1 MKKIG
6 KIFIGTLIFLATTV
20 LLMGEPA
27 PIYEYR
33 SETLK
38 RLDEQMNNE
47 RDRNRLKKLNTQ
59 YEIAL
64 NEYIESTNRN
74 SNVIFQLGDQ
84 YFRMNQLERAEKIFS
99 MDNKD
104 IRNLFGS
111 ATSLRFLGK
120 NQEAISKY
128 NEVLDINPS
137 FYEAYLG
144 RGIANRN
151 LKNYDSAISDF
162 REYLEY
168 KKDEYVYA
176 GIGDI
181 YMATDRYVEAKTI
194 LEQGR
199 ATFPNSKVLRELLS
213 KVYGK
218 VK

>member
-1 MKKIG
+1 MKKIALG
-6 KIFIGTLIFLATTV
+6 MVTFLLSSIFV
-20 LLMGEPA
+20 MGEAA

-33 SETLK
+33 NDALK
-38 RLDEQMNNE
+38 KIDDQMTKE
-47 RDRNRLKKLNTQ
+47 RDRQRLKKLNIQ
-59 YEIAL
+59 FEEAL

-84 YFRMNQLERAEKIFS
+84 YFRMNQLERAEKIFVIDKS
-99 MDNKD
+99 D
-104 IRNLFGS
+104 IRNVFGA
-111 ATSLRFLGK
+111 ATTARFLGK
-120 NQEAISKY
+120 NQEAISRY
-128 NEVLDINPS
+128 NEVLNMKPS

-168 KKDEYVYA
+168 KQDEYVYA

-181 YMATDRYVEAKTI
+181 YMATDRYAEAKNI

-199 ATFPNSKVLRELLS
+199 GLFPNSKILRELLS

>member
-1 MKKIG
+1 MKKIALG
-6 KIFIGTLIFLATTV
+6 MVTFLLSSIFV
-20 LLMGEPA
+20 MGEAA

-33 SETLK
+33 NDVLK
-38 RLDEQMNNE
+38 KIDDQMTKE
-47 RDRNRLKKLNTQ
+47 RDRQRLKKLNIQ
-59 YEIAL
+59 FEEAL

-84 YFRMNQLERAEKIFS
+84 YFRMNQLERAEKIFAIDKS
-99 MDNKD
+99 D
-104 IRNLFGS
+104 IRNVFGA
-111 ATSLRFLGK
+111 ATTARFLGK
-120 NQEAISKY
+120 NQEAISRY
-128 NEVLDINPS
+128 DEVLNMNPS

-168 KKDEYVYA
+168 KQDEYVYA

-181 YMATDRYVEAKTI
+181 YMATDRYAEAKNI

-199 ATFPNSKVLRELLS
+199 GLFPNSKILRELLS

>member
-1 MKKIG
+1 MKKIALG
-6 KIFIGTLIFLATTV
+6 MVTFLLSSIFV
-20 LLMGEPA
+20 MGEAA

-33 SETLK
+33 NDALK
-38 RLDEQMNNE
+38 KIDDQMTKE
-47 RDRNRLKKLNTQ
+47 RDRQRLKKLNIQ
-59 YEIAL
+59 FEEAL

-84 YFRMNQLERAEKIFS
+84 YFRMNQLERAEKIFGIDKS
-99 MDNKD
+99 D
-104 IRNLFGS
+104 IRNVFGA
-111 ATSLRFLGK
+111 ATTARFLGK
-120 NQEAISKY
+120 NQEAISRY
-128 NEVLDINPS
+128 NEVLNMNPS

-168 KKDEYVYA
+168 KQDEYVYA

-181 YMATDRYVEAKTI
+181 YMATDRYAEAKNI

-199 ATFPNSKVLRELLS
+199 GLFPNSKILRELLS

>member
-1 MKKIG
+1 MKKIALSVVTFLLSS
-6 KIFIGTLIFLATTV
+6 IFV
-20 LLMGEPA
+20 MGEAA

-33 SETLK
+33 NDALK
-38 RLDEQMNNE
+38 KIDDQMTKE
-47 RDRNRLKKLNTQ
+47 RDRQRLKKLNIQ
-59 YEIAL
+59 FEEAL

-74 SNVIFQLGDQ
+74 SNMIFQLGDQ
-84 YFRMNQLERAEKIFS
+84 YFRMNQLERAEKIFAIDKS
-99 MDNKD
+99 D
-104 IRNLFGS
+104 IRNVFGA
-111 ATSLRFLGK
+111 ATTARFLGK
-120 NQEAISKY
+120 NQEAISRY
-128 NEVLDINPS
+128 DEVLNMNPS

-168 KKDEYVYA
+168 KQDEYVYA

-181 YMATDRYVEAKTI
+181 YMATDRYAEAKNI

-199 ATFPNSKVLRELLS
+199 GLFPNSKILRELLS

>member
-1 MKKIG
+1 MKKIALG
-6 KIFIGTLIFLATTV
+6 MVTFLLSSIFV
-20 LLMGEPA
+20 MGEVA

-33 SETLK
+33 NDALK
-38 RLDEQMNNE
+38 KIDDQMTKE
-47 RDRNRLKKLNTQ
+47 RDRQRLKKLNIQ
-59 YEIAL
+59 FEEAL

-84 YFRMNQLERAEKIFS
+84 YFRMNQLERAEKIFAIDKS
-99 MDNKD
+99 D
-104 IRNLFGS
+104 IRNVFGA
-111 ATSLRFLGK
+111 ATTARFLGK
-120 NQEAISKY
+120 NQEAISRY
-128 NEVLDINPS
+128 DEVLNMNPS

-168 KKDEYVYA
+168 KQDEYVYA

-181 YMATDRYVEAKTI
+181 YMATDRYAEAKNI

-199 ATFPNSKVLRELLS
+199 GLFPNSKILRELLS

>member
-1 MKKIG
+1 MKKITLSIVTFLLSS
-6 KIFIGTLIFLATTV
+6 IFV
-20 LLMGEPA
+20 MGEAA

-33 SETLK
+33 NDALK
-38 RLDEQMNNE
+38 KIDDQMTKE
-47 RDRNRLKKLNTQ
+47 RDRQRLKKLNIQ
-59 YEIAL
+59 FEEAL

-84 YFRMNQLERAEKIFS
+84 YFRMNQFERAEKIFA
-99 MDNKD
+99 MDKSD
-104 IRNLFGS
+104 IKNVFGA
-111 ATSLRFLGK
+111 ATTARFLGK
-120 NQEAISKY
+120 NQEAISRY
-128 NEVLDINPS
+128 NEVLDMNPN

-144 RGIANRN
+144 RGITNRN

-168 KKDEYVYA
+168 KQDEYVYA

-181 YMATDRYVEAKTI
+181 YMATDRYAEAKNI

-199 ATFPNSKVLRELLS
+199 GLFPNSKILRELLS

>member
-1 MKKIG
+1 MKKIALSVVTFLLSS
-6 KIFIGTLIFLATTV
+6 IFV
-20 LLMGEPA
+20 MGEAA

-33 SETLK
+33 NDALK
-38 RLDEQMNNE
+38 KIDDQMTKE
-47 RDRNRLKKLNTQ
+47 RDRQRLKKLNIQ
-59 YEIAL
+59 FEEAL

-84 YFRMNQLERAEKIFS
+84 YFRMNQLERAEKIFAIDKS
-99 MDNKD
+99 D
-104 IRNLFGS
+104 IRNVFGA
-111 ATSLRFLGK
+111 ATTARFLGK
-120 NQEAISKY
+120 NQEAISRY
-128 NEVLDINPS
+128 NEVLNMNPS

-168 KKDEYVYA
+168 KQDEYVYA

-181 YMATDRYVEAKTI
+181 YMATDRYAEAKNI

-199 ATFPNSKVLRELLS
+199 GLFPNSKILRELLS

>member
-1 MKKIG
+1 MKKIALSVVTFLLSS
-6 KIFIGTLIFLATTV
+6 IFII
-20 LLMGEPA
+20 GEAA

-33 SETLK
+33 NDALK
-38 RLDEQMNNE
+38 KIDDQMTKE
-47 RDRNRLKKLNTQ
+47 RDRQRLKKLNIQ
-59 YEIAL
+59 FEEAL

-84 YFRMNQLERAEKIFS
+84 YFRMNQLERAEKIFAIDKS
-99 MDNKD
+99 D
-104 IRNLFGS
+104 IRNVFGA
-111 ATSLRFLGK
+111 ATTARFLGK
-120 NQEAISKY
+120 NQEAISRY
-128 NEVLDINPS
+128 NEVLNMNPS
-137 FYEAYLG
+137 FYETYLG
-144 RGIANRN
+144 RGIVNRN

-168 KKDEYVYA
+168 KQDEYVYA

-181 YMATDRYVEAKTI
+181 YMATDRYAEAKNI

-199 ATFPNSKVLRELLS
+199 GLFPNSKILRELLS

>member
-1 MKKIG
+1 MKKIALG
-6 KIFIGTLIFLATTV
+6 MVTFLLSSIFV
-20 LLMGEPA
+20 MGEA
-27 PIYEYR
+27 TPIYEYR
-33 SETLK
+33 NDALK
-38 RLDEQMNNE
+38 KIDDQMTKE
-47 RDRNRLKKLNTQ
+47 RDRQRLKKLNIQ
-59 YEIAL
+59 FEEAL

-84 YFRMNQLERAEKIFS
+84 YFRMNQLERAEKIFAIDKS
-99 MDNKD
+99 D
-104 IRNLFGS
+104 IRNVFGA
-111 ATSLRFLGK
+111 ATTARFLGK
-120 NQEAISKY
+120 NQEAISRY
-128 NEVLDINPS
+128 NEVLNMNPS

-168 KKDEYVYA
+168 KQDEYVYA

-181 YMATDRYVEAKTI
+181 YMATDRYAEAKNI

-199 ATFPNSKVLRELLS
+199 GLFPNSKILRELLS

>member
-1 MKKIG
+1 MKKITLSIVTFLLSS
-6 KIFIGTLIFLATTV
+6 IFV
-20 LLMGEPA
+20 MGEAA

-33 SETLK
+33 NDALK
-38 RLDEQMNNE
+38 KIDDQMTKE
-47 RDRNRLKKLNTQ
+47 RDRQRLKKLNIQ
-59 YEIAL
+59 FEEAL
-64 NEYIESTNRN
+64 SEYIESTNRN

-84 YFRMNQLERAEKIFS
+84 YFRMNQFERAEKIFA
-99 MDNKD
+99 MDKSD
-104 IRNLFGS
+104 IKNVFGA
-111 ATSLRFLGK
+111 ATTARFLGK
-120 NQEAISKY
+120 NQEAISRY
-128 NEVLDINPS
+128 NEVLDMNPN

-144 RGIANRN
+144 RGITNRN

-168 KKDEYVYA
+168 KQDEYVYA

-181 YMATDRYVEAKTI
+181 YMATDRYAEAKNI

-199 ATFPNSKVLRELLS
+199 GLFPNSKILRELLS

>member
-1 MKKIG
+1 MKKIA
-6 KIFIGTLIFLATTV
+6 ISVITFLLSSVFI
-20 LLMGEPA
+20 MGEA
-27 PIYEYR
+27 TPIYEYR
-33 SETLK
+33 NEALK
-38 RLDEQMNNE
+38 KIDSQMDKE
-47 RDRNRLKKLNTQ
+47 RDRQRLKKLNIQ
-59 YEIAL
+59 FEEAL
-64 NEYIESTNRN
+64 NQYIESPNRN

-99 MDNKD
+99 MDKSD
-104 IRNLFGS
+104 IRNLFGA
-111 ATSLRFLGK
+111 ATTARFLGK
-120 NQEAISKY
+120 NQEAISRY
-128 NEVLDINPS
+128 NEVLDMNPS

-168 KKDEYVYA
+168 NKDEYVYA

-181 YMATDRYVEAKTI
+181 YMATDRYAEAKNV

-199 ATFPNSKVLRELLS
+199 GLFPNSKILRELLS

-218 VK
+218 IK

>member
-1 MKKIG
+1 MKKIALSVVTFLLSS
-6 KIFIGTLIFLATTV
+6 IFV
-20 LLMGEPA
+20 MGETA

-33 SETLK
+33 NDTLK
-38 RLDEQMNNE
+38 KIDDQMTKE
-47 RDRNRLKKLNTQ
+47 RDRQRLKKLNIQ
-59 YEIAL
+59 FEEAL

-84 YFRMNQLERAEKIFS
+84 YFRMNQLERAEKIFAIDKS
-99 MDNKD
+99 D
-104 IRNLFGS
+104 IRNLFGA
-111 ATSLRFLGK
+111 ATTARFLGK
-120 NQEAISKY
+120 NQEAISRY
-128 NEVLDINPS
+128 NEVLNMNPS

-168 KKDEYVYA
+168 KQDEYVYA

-181 YMATDRYVEAKTI
+181 YMATDRYAEAKNI

-199 ATFPNSKVLRELLS
+199 GLFPNSKILRELLS

>member
-1 MKKIG
+1 MKKIALG
-6 KIFIGTLIFLATTV
+6 MVTFLLSSIFV
-20 LLMGEPA
+20 MGEAA

-33 SETLK
+33 NDALK
-38 RLDEQMNNE
+38 KIDDQMTKE
-47 RDRNRLKKLNTQ
+47 RDRQRLKKLNIQ
-59 YEIAL
+59 FEEAL

-84 YFRMNQLERAEKIFS
+84 YFRMNQLERAEKIFAIDKS
-99 MDNKD
+99 D
-104 IRNLFGS
+104 IRNVFGA
-111 ATSLRFLGK
+111 ATTARFLGK
-120 NQEAISKY
+120 NQEAISRY
-128 NEVLDINPS
+128 NEVLNMNPS

-151 LKNYDSAISDF
+151 LKNYDSAITDF

-168 KKDEYVYA
+168 KQDEYVYA

-181 YMATDRYVEAKTI
+181 YMATDRYAEAKNI

-199 ATFPNSKVLRELLS
+199 GLFPNSKILRELLS

>member
-1 MKKIG
+1 MKKIALG
-6 KIFIGTLIFLATTV
+6 MVTFLLSSIFV
-20 LLMGEPA
+20 MGEAA

-33 SETLK
+33 NDVLK
-38 RLDEQMNNE
+38 KIDDQMTKE
-47 RDRNRLKKLNTQ
+47 RDRQRLKKLNIQ
-59 YEIAL
+59 FEEAL

-84 YFRMNQLERAEKIFS
+84 YFRMNQLERAEKIFAIDKS
-99 MDNKD
+99 D
-104 IRNLFGS
+104 IRNVFGA
-111 ATSLRFLGK
+111 ATTARFLGK
-120 NQEAISKY
+120 NQEAISRY
-128 NEVLDINPS
+128 NEVLNMNPS

-168 KKDEYVYA
+168 KQDEYVYA

-181 YMATDRYVEAKTI
+181 YMATDRYAEAKNI

-199 ATFPNSKVLRELLS
+199 GLFPNSKILRELLS

>member
-1 MKKIG
+1 MKKIALG
-6 KIFIGTLIFLATTV
+6 MVTFLLSSIFV
-20 LLMGEPA
+20 MGEAA

-33 SETLK
+33 NDALK
-38 RLDEQMNNE
+38 KIDDQMTKE
-47 RDRNRLKKLNTQ
+47 RDRQRLKKLNIQ
-59 YEIAL
+59 FEEAL

-84 YFRMNQLERAEKIFS
+84 YFRMNQLERAEKIFAIDKS
-99 MDNKD
+99 D
-104 IRNLFGS
+104 IRNVFGV
-111 ATSLRFLGK
+111 ATTARFLGK
-120 NQEAISKY
+120 NQEAISRY
-128 NEVLDINPS
+128 NEVLNMNPS

-168 KKDEYVYA
+168 KQDEYVYA

-181 YMATDRYVEAKTI
+181 YMATDRYAEAKNI

-199 ATFPNSKVLRELLS
+199 GLFPNSKILRELLS

>member
-1 MKKIG
+1 MKKIALG
-6 KIFIGTLIFLATTV
+6 MVTFLLSSIFV
-20 LLMGEPA
+20 MGEAA

-33 SETLK
+33 NDALK
-38 RLDEQMNNE
+38 KIDDQMTKE
-47 RDRNRLKKLNTQ
+47 RDRQRLKKLNIQ
-59 YEIAL
+59 FEEAL

-84 YFRMNQLERAEKIFS
+84 YFRMNQLERAEKIFAIDKS
-99 MDNKD
+99 D
-104 IRNLFGS
+104 IRNVFGA
-111 ATSLRFLGK
+111 ATTARFLGK
-120 NQEAISKY
+120 NQEAISRY
-128 NEVLDINPS
+128 NEVLNMKPS

-168 KKDEYVYA
+168 KQDEYVYA

-181 YMATDRYVEAKTI
+181 YMATDRYAEAKNI

-199 ATFPNSKVLRELLS
+199 GLFPNSKILRELLS

>member
-1 MKKIG
+1 MKKIALG
-6 KIFIGTLIFLATTV
+6 MVTFLLSSIFV
-20 LLMGEPA
+20 MGEAA

-33 SETLK
+33 NDALK
-38 RLDEQMNNE
+38 KIDDQMTKE
-47 RDRNRLKKLNTQ
+47 RDRQRLKKLNIQ
-59 YEIAL
+59 FEEAL

-84 YFRMNQLERAEKIFS
+84 YFRMNQLERAEKIFAIDKS
-99 MDNKD
+99 D
-104 IRNLFGS
+104 IRNVFGA
-111 ATSLRFLGK
+111 ATTARFLGK
-120 NQEAISKY
+120 NQEAISRY
-128 NEVLDINPS
+128 DEVLNMNPS

-168 KKDEYVYA
+168 KQDEYVYA

-181 YMATDRYVEAKTI
+181 YMATDRYAAAKNI

-199 ATFPNSKVLRELLS
+199 GLFPNSKILRELLS

>member
-1 MKKIG
+1 MKKIALSVVTFLLSS
-6 KIFIGTLIFLATTV
+6 IFV
-20 LLMGEPA
+20 MGEA
-27 PIYEYR
+27 TPIYEYR
-33 SETLK
+33 NDALK
-38 RLDEQMNNE
+38 KIDDQMTKE
-47 RDRNRLKKLNTQ
+47 RDRQRLKKLNIQ
-59 YEIAL
+59 FEEAL

-84 YFRMNQLERAEKIFS
+84 YFRMNQLERAEKIFAIDKS
-99 MDNKD
+99 D
-104 IRNLFGS
+104 IRNVFGA
-111 ATSLRFLGK
+111 ATTARFLGK
-120 NQEAISKY
+120 NQEAISRY
-128 NEVLDINPS
+128 NEVLNMNPS

-168 KKDEYVYA
+168 KQDEYVYA

-181 YMATDRYVEAKTI
+181 YMATDRYAEAKNI

-199 ATFPNSKVLRELLS
+199 GLFPNSKILRELLS

>member
-1 MKKIG
+1 MKKIALG
-6 KIFIGTLIFLATTV
+6 MVTFLLSSIFV
-20 LLMGEPA
+20 MGEAA

-33 SETLK
+33 NDVLK
-38 RLDEQMNNE
+38 KIDDQMTKE
-47 RDRNRLKKLNTQ
+47 RDRQRLKKLNIQ
-59 YEIAL
+59 FEEAL

-84 YFRMNQLERAEKIFS
+84 YFRMNQLERAEKIFAIDKS
-99 MDNKD
+99 D
-104 IRNLFGS
+104 IRNVFGT
-111 ATSLRFLGK
+111 ATTARFLGK
-120 NQEAISKY
+120 NQEAISRY
-128 NEVLDINPS
+128 NEVLNMNPS

-168 KKDEYVYA
+168 KQDEYVYA

-181 YMATDRYVEAKTI
+181 YMATDRYAEAKNI

-199 ATFPNSKVLRELLS
+199 GLFPNSKILRELLS

>member
-1 MKKIG
+1 MKKIALG
-6 KIFIGTLIFLATTV
+6 MVTFLLSSIFV
-20 LLMGEPA
+20 MGEAA

-33 SETLK
+33 NDALK
-38 RLDEQMNNE
+38 KIDDQMTKE
-47 RDRNRLKKLNTQ
+47 RDRQRLKKLNIQ
-59 YEIAL
+59 FEEAL

-84 YFRMNQLERAEKIFS
+84 YFRMNQLERAEKIFAIDKS
-99 MDNKD
+99 D
-104 IRNLFGS
+104 IRNVFGA
-111 ATSLRFLGK
+111 ATTARFLGK
-120 NQEAISKY
+120 NQEAISRY
-128 NEVLDINPS
+128 DEVLNMNPS

-168 KKDEYVYA
+168 KQDEYVYA

-181 YMATDRYVEAKTI
+181 YMATDRYAEAKNI

-199 ATFPNSKVLRELLS
+199 GLFPNSKILRELLS

>member
-1 MKKIG
+1 MKKIALG
-6 KIFIGTLIFLATTV
+6 MVTFLLSSIFV
-20 LLMGEPA
+20 MGEAA

-33 SETLK
+33 NDALK
-38 RLDEQMNNE
+38 KIDDQMTKE
-47 RDRNRLKKLNTQ
+47 RDRQRLKKLNIQ
-59 YEIAL
+59 FEEAL

-84 YFRMNQLERAEKIFS
+84 YFRMNQLERAEKIFAIDKS
-99 MDNKD
+99 D
-104 IRNLFGS
+104 IRNVFGA
-111 ATSLRFLGK
+111 ATTARFLGK
-120 NQEAISKY
+120 NQEAISRY
-128 NEVLDINPS
+128 NEVLNMNPS

-168 KKDEYVYA
+168 KQDEYVYA

-181 YMATDRYVEAKTI
+181 YMATDRYAEAKNI

-199 ATFPNSKVLRELLS
+199 GLFPNSKILRELLS

>member
-1 MKKIG
+1 MKKIALSVVTFLLSS
-6 KIFIGTLIFLATTV
+6 IFV
-20 LLMGEPA
+20 MGEAA

-33 SETLK
+33 NDALK
-38 RLDEQMNNE
+38 KIDDQMTKE
-47 RDRNRLKKLNTQ
+47 RDRQRLKKLNIQ
-59 YEIAL
+59 FEEAL

-74 SNVIFQLGDQ
+74 SNMIFQLGDQ
-84 YFRMNQLERAEKIFS
+84 YFRMNQLERAEKIFAIDKS
-99 MDNKD
+99 D
-104 IRNLFGS
+104 IRNVFGA
-111 ATSLRFLGK
+111 ATTARFLGK
-120 NQEAISKY
+120 NQEAISRY
-128 NEVLDINPS
+128 NEVLNMNPS

-168 KKDEYVYA
+168 KQDEYVYA

-181 YMATDRYVEAKTI
+181 YMATDRYAEAKNI

-199 ATFPNSKVLRELLS
+199 GLFPNSKILRELLS

>member
-1 MKKIG
+1 MKKIALG
-6 KIFIGTLIFLATTV
+6 MVTFLLSSIFV
-20 LLMGEPA
+20 MGEAA

-33 SETLK
+33 NDALK
-38 RLDEQMNNE
+38 KIDDQMTKE
-47 RDRNRLKKLNTQ
+47 RDRQRLKKLNIQ
-59 YEIAL
+59 FEEAL

-84 YFRMNQLERAEKIFS
+84 YFRMTQLERAEKIFAIDKS
-99 MDNKD
+99 D
-104 IRNLFGS
+104 IRNVFGA
-111 ATSLRFLGK
+111 ATTARFLGK
-120 NQEAISKY
+120 NQEAISRY
-128 NEVLDINPS
+128 DEVLNMNPS

-168 KKDEYVYA
+168 KQDEYVYA

-181 YMATDRYVEAKTI
+181 YMATDRYAEAKNI

-199 ATFPNSKVLRELLS
+199 GLFPNSKILRELLS

>member
-1 MKKIG
+1 MKKIALSVVTFLLSS
-6 KIFIGTLIFLATTV
+6 IFV
-20 LLMGEPA
+20 MGEAA

-33 SETLK
+33 NDALK
-38 RLDEQMNNE
+38 KIDDQMTKE
-47 RDRNRLKKLNTQ
+47 RDRQRLKKLNIQ
-59 YEIAL
+59 FEEAL

-84 YFRMNQLERAEKIFS
+84 YFRMNQLERAEKIFAIDKS
-99 MDNKD
+99 D
-104 IRNLFGS
+104 IRNVFGA
-111 ATSLRFLGK
+111 ATTARFLGK
-120 NQEAISKY
+120 NQEAISRY
-128 NEVLDINPS
+128 NEVLNMNPS

-168 KKDEYVYA
+168 NKDEYVYA

-181 YMATDRYVEAKTI
+181 YMATDRYQEAKNI

-199 ATFPNSKVLRELLS
+199 GLFPNSKILRELLS

-218 VK
+218 IK

>member
-1 MKKIG
+1 MKKIT
-6 KIFIGTLIFLATTV
+6 KLAMILGTFLITNMF
-20 LLMGEPA
+20 LMGEPA

-33 SETLK
+33 NETLK
-38 RLDEQMNNE
+38 RLDDQMSKE
-47 RDRNRLKKLNTQ
+47 RDRYRLKNLNTQ
-59 YEIAL
+59 YEKAL
-64 NEYIESTNRN
+64 NDYIESTNRN

-99 MDNKD
+99 MDSKD

-128 NEVLDINPS
+128 NEVLDMNPS

-144 RGIANRN
+144 RGIANRS

-168 KKDEYVYA
+168 RKDEYVYA

-181 YMATDRYVEAKTI
+181 YMATDRYAEARNI

-199 ATFPNSKVLRELLS
+199 GVFPNSKILRELLS

>member
-1 MKKIG
+1 MKKIALG
-6 KIFIGTLIFLATTV
+6 MVTFLLSSIFV
-20 LLMGEPA
+20 MGEAA

-33 SETLK
+33 NDALK
-38 RLDEQMNNE
+38 KIDDQITKE
-47 RDRNRLKKLNTQ
+47 RDRQRLKKLNIQ
-59 YEIAL
+59 FEEAL

-84 YFRMNQLERAEKIFS
+84 YFRMNQLERAEKIFAIDKS
-99 MDNKD
+99 D
-104 IRNLFGS
+104 IRNVFGA
-111 ATSLRFLGK
+111 ATTARFLGK
-120 NQEAISKY
+120 NQEAISRY
-128 NEVLDINPS
+128 DEVLNMNPS

-168 KKDEYVYA
+168 KQDEYVYA

-181 YMATDRYVEAKTI
+181 YMATDRYAEAKNI

-199 ATFPNSKVLRELLS
+199 GLFPNSKILRELLS

>member
-1 MKKIG
+1 MKKIALG
-6 KIFIGTLIFLATTV
+6 MVTFLLSSIFV
-20 LLMGEPA
+20 MGEAA

-33 SETLK
+33 NDALK
-38 RLDEQMNNE
+38 KIDDQMTKE
-47 RDRNRLKKLNTQ
+47 RDRQRLKKLNIQ
-59 YEIAL
+59 FEEAL

-84 YFRMNQLERAEKIFS
+84 YFRMNQLERAEKIFAIDKS
-99 MDNKD
+99 D
-104 IRNLFGS
+104 IRNVFGA
-111 ATSLRFLGK
+111 ATTARFLGK
-120 NQEAISKY
+120 NQEAISRY
-128 NEVLDINPS
+128 DEVLNMNPS

-168 KKDEYVYA
+168 KQDEYVYA

-181 YMATDRYVEAKTI
+181 YMATDRYAEAKNI

-199 ATFPNSKVLRELLS
+199 GLFPNSKILRELLS

-218 VK
+218 IK

>member
-1 MKKIG
+1 MKKIALG
-6 KIFIGTLIFLATTV
+6 MVTFLLSSIFV
-20 LLMGEPA
+20 MGEAA

-33 SETLK
+33 NDALK
-38 RLDEQMNNE
+38 KIDDQMTKE
-47 RDRNRLKKLNTQ
+47 RDRQRLKKLNIQ
-59 YEIAL
+59 FEEAL

-84 YFRMNQLERAEKIFS
+84 YFRMNQLERAEKIFAIDKS
-99 MDNKD
+99 D
-104 IRNLFGS
+104 IRNVFGA
-111 ATSLRFLGK
+111 ATTARFLGK
-120 NQEAISKY
+120 NQEAISRY
-128 NEVLDINPS
+128 DEVLNMNPS
-137 FYEAYLG
+137 FYEVYLG

-168 KKDEYVYA
+168 KQDEYVYA

-181 YMATDRYVEAKTI
+181 YMATDRYAEAKNI

-199 ATFPNSKVLRELLS
+199 GLFPNSKILRELLS

>member
-1 MKKIG
+1 MKKIALG
-6 KIFIGTLIFLATTV
+6 MVTFLLSSIFV
-20 LLMGEPA
+20 MGEAA

-33 SETLK
+33 NDALK
-38 RLDEQMNNE
+38 KIDDQMTKE
-47 RDRNRLKKLNTQ
+47 RDRQRLKKLNIQ
-59 YEIAL
+59 FEEAL

-84 YFRMNQLERAEKIFS
+84 YFRMNQLERAEKIFAIDKS
-99 MDNKD
+99 D
-104 IRNLFGS
+104 IRNVFGA
-111 ATSLRFLGK
+111 ATTVRFLGK
-120 NQEAISKY
+120 NQEAISRY
-128 NEVLDINPS
+128 NEVLNMNPS

-168 KKDEYVYA
+168 KQDEYVYA

-181 YMATDRYVEAKTI
+181 YMATDRYAEAKNI

-199 ATFPNSKVLRELLS
+199 GLFPNSKILRELLS

>member
-1 MKKIG
+1 MKKIALG
-6 KIFIGTLIFLATTV
+6 MVTFLLSSIFV
-20 LLMGEPA
+20 MGEAA

-33 SETLK
+33 NDALK
-38 RLDEQMNNE
+38 KIDDQMTKE
-47 RDRNRLKKLNTQ
+47 RDRQRLKKLNIQ
-59 YEIAL
+59 FEEAL

-84 YFRMNQLERAEKIFS
+84 YFRMNQLERAEKIFAIDKS
-99 MDNKD
+99 D
-104 IRNLFGS
+104 IRNVFGT
-111 ATSLRFLGK
+111 ATTARFLGK
-120 NQEAISKY
+120 NQEAISRY
-128 NEVLDINPS
+128 NEVLNMNPS

-168 KKDEYVYA
+168 KQDEYVYA

-181 YMATDRYVEAKTI
+181 YMATDRYAEAKNI

-199 ATFPNSKVLRELLS
+199 GLFPNSKILRELLS

>member
-1 MKKIG
+1 MKKIALSVVTFLLSS
-6 KIFIGTLIFLATTV
+6 IFV
-20 LLMGEPA
+20 MGEAA

-33 SETLK
+33 NDALK
-38 RLDEQMNNE
+38 KIDDQMTKE
-47 RDRNRLKKLNTQ
+47 RDRQRLKKLNIQ
-59 YEIAL
+59 FEEAL

-84 YFRMNQLERAEKIFS
+84 YFRMNQLERAEKIFAIDKS
-99 MDNKD
+99 D
-104 IRNLFGS
+104 IRNVFGA
-111 ATSLRFLGK
+111 ATTARFLGK
-120 NQEAISKY
+120 NQEAISRY
-128 NEVLDINPS
+128 DEVLNMNPS

-168 KKDEYVYA
+168 KQDEYVYA

-181 YMATDRYVEAKTI
+181 YMATDRYAEAKNI

-199 ATFPNSKVLRELLS
+199 GLFPNSKILRELLS